1 MLVTGSVNHSMSC
14 CFRTLSRAEGWVNRT
29 LITWFTRERGYE
41 FVDTSKLEVRH
52 FCFCRYVFFLPVGFC
67 SHVDESWERYLLP
80 WSCILYNSKVCEFKE
95 VKEEA
100 REDDL
105 V

>member
-1 MLVTGSVNHSMSC
+1 MGTS
-14 CFRTLSRAEGWVNRT
+14 LSTPRSLKSGTFA
-29 LITWFTRERGYE
+29 
-41 FVDTSKLEVRH
+41 FVDM
-52 FCFCRYVFFLPVGFC
+52 FFFLPVGVC